1 MQLALMQP
9 YFLPYIGYWQLMA
22 ASSKFLVY
30 DKVEYSSGGWIN
42 RNRAFNDEIFTIPLK
57 KHSNVTEIRHIEISE
72 QWKKERNKTLRKIRD
87 FYKDAKNFYF
97 AYPLIEDI
105 FLHDTKNLNF
115 FLFNSILKIRQYL
128 HINCDICFASDIYI
142 SDELKGQERVKV
154 YCQRHNAE
162 TYVNAI
168 GGQKLYKK
176 KDFKRIGVDL
186 KFIETESFKYSRG
199 KNPEI
204 FSLSILDL
212 IMYNHREETINLLEG
227 YKLV

>member
-1 MQLALMQP
+1 MRLALMQP

-57 KHSNVTEIRHIEISE
+57 KHFDTSEIRHIEISG
-72 QWKKERNKTLRKIRD
+72 QWKKERNKTLRKIRE
-87 FYKDAKNFYF
+87 FYKNAKNFYF
-97 AYPLIEDI
+97 TYPLIEDI
-105 FLHDTKNLNF
+105 FLQDTRNLNF
-115 FLFNSILKIRQYL
+115 FLFTSILKIKRYL
-128 HINCDICFASDIYI
+128 HINCDICFASDTHI
-142 SDELKGQERVKV
+142 SDELKGQERVKA

-176 KDFKRIGVDL
+176 KDFERIGVEL
-186 KFIETESFKYSRG
+186 KFIETESFGYFRG

-204 FSLSILDL
+204 FGLSILDL
-212 IMYNHREETINLLEG
+212 LMYNHREEAIDFVGRYRLI
-227 YKLV
+227 